1 MLRRVSLLLLL
12 SAFASCAYL
21 GSYRTGG
28 RAYDAFLDK
37 ELRQERLF
45 VNGEQRLSI
54 KAIPGTEELRK
65 LQAGVAPGY
74 EFKYKP
80 ELKQVIVAVSSQ
92 NRIPFSSDELKFLLA
107 DRPSVG
113 VEELT
118 ATFLIQTLYP
128 FAYPYYRVFV
138 VDFEGF
144 ATDEARFSVLS
155 SRGDLHVKVR
165 FSDAP

>member
-1 MLRRVSLLLLL
+1 MLRGLSFFVLLTAL
-12 SAFASCAYL
+12 ASCAYL

-28 RAYDAFLDK
+28 RAYDLFLER
-37 ELRQERLF
+37 ELRDERLF

-65 LQAGVAPGY
+65 LQVGVAPGF
-74 EFKYKP
+74 EFKLKP

-92 NRIPFSSDELKFLLA
+92 NRIPFSRDELKFLLA

-128 FAYPYYRVFV
+128 FAHPYYRVFV

-155 SRGDLHVKVR
+155 SRGDLHVKLR
-165 FSDAP
+165 FGGAP